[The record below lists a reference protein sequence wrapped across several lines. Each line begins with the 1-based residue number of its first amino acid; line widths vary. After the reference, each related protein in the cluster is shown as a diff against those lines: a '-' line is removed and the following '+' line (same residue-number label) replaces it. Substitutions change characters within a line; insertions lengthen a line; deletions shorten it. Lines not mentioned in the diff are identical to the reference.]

1 MSSVRS
7 SPTFLKLIADD
18 NTPVSVQAD
27 IADEADVPQA
37 SALVTFGQLIGGTIG
52 IAISSS
58 LFATELG
65 KNLVIYSPNA
75 PFELVRQSVTVSPRR
90 LFP

>member
-1 MSSVRS
+1 ML
-7 SPTFLKLIADD
+7 TKCCA
-18 NTPVSVQAD
+18 TVSVQAD
-27 IADEADVPQA
+27 IADERDVPQA

-65 KNLVIYSPNA
+65 KNLVIYAPGA
-75 PFELVRQSVTVSPRR
+75 PFELVRNSVTVSP
-90 LFP
+90 LPSAPVESC